1 MIASISCNVA
11 SFIFLANLTFEIIL
25 IWNQELQTGFS
36 FYYMRRSKS
45 GKTHHP
51 IQEGGNAEEPDVLLD
66 GSKAEA
72 FTDAVKKIGTV
83 RNVEDFWTMYD
94 HVSF

>member
-1 MIASISCNVA
+1 
-11 SFIFLANLTFEIIL
+11 
-25 IWNQELQTGFS
+25 
-36 FYYMRRSKS
+36 MRRSKS
-45 GKTHHP
+45 GKTQHP
-51 IQEGGNAEEPDVLLD
+51 IKEGDNPDEPDILLD

-94 HVSF
+94 FVSLIHEYAVSMYCIDDILMFL